1 MGVIGLVGDDVVG
14 PEAVDEGQGMGGV
27 AGLAAGQ
34 QEADRPAQRVDGNVP
49 FAAQSAS
56 GTPQSLVFAPPF
68 CPVAAWA

>member
-14 PEAVDEGQGMGGV
+14 PEAGDESQRMGGV

-49 FAAQSAS
+49 FAA
-56 GTPQSLVFAPPF
+56 
-68 CPVAAWA
+68 